1 MAFEPPGS
9 KPERNEKA
17 PADEFAEVVT
27 AAAELA
33 VRPLASPLPVIGRMP
48 VSRQYLILGTLL
60 VALLILFGVTV
71 VTDNRQSSYGTVYL
85 STSANMRMLTQRIP
99 KATQSGLSGNFAA
112 FSQLQLAR
120 DQFVSG
126 LKLLMLGGETAGVSV
141 PSSSDA
147 IQPALDVLSKDW
159 EKTERNVTLV
169 LMQQKNLSGLG
180 ATAGSMSASK
190 PVLRELADKYL
201 AARQQGKT
209 AAADLAAASQLIVL
223 TERLGNTANAMLGAE
238 TVDANAAA
246 ALTRDGNAF
255 RDLLAGQQK
264 STGDPDLR
272 QILSDL
278 DKACTDF
285 LDAATAIAGN
295 VQSLVN
301 ARKAAHQVVDDSEA
315 LFTGT
320 EKVVQAYEEELTG
333 RAGNFIALAVF
344 ALLSAGVIWLMVRV
358 YVTDERL
365 RAEESERLR
374 RESERQR
381 EISEQQRLE
390 IERQSSAIEQQNRA
404 NQDAILR
411 LMNEMAD
418 LADGDLRTR
427 ATVTEEI
434 TGAIADSVNFTVEE
448 LSKLVARINDAAA
461 QLTDST
467 ASAKRTSE
475 QLLAAADYQSTEIR
489 DSSASVLG
497 MAQAM
502 TRISSGAAQSAE
514 VARQSLNVA
523 GKGAQAVQNSI
534 AGMDEI
540 REQIQETAK
549 RIKRLGESSQEIGEI
564 VELISDITEQTN
576 VLALNAAIQAASAGE
591 AGRGFSVVA
600 EEVQRLA
607 ERSAAA
613 TRQIG
618 NIVKTIQSDT
628 QDTVSAMEKSTQ
640 GVVEG
645 AKLSDAAGQSL
656 QEIGDVS
663 KKLAGLIADIT
674 TVTEEQSR
682 AAGTVARS
690 MQDILNITEQTTAG
704 TQRSAQ
710 SIDQLSQLAAS
721 LKGSVSNFKI

>member
-9 KPERNEKA
+9 KPEMTPRA
-17 PADEFAEVVT
+17 PADDVAGVIT
-27 AAAELA
+27 AAADLA
-33 VRPLASPLPVIGRMP
+33 MRPLARPLPVIGRLP
-48 VSRQYLILGTLL
+48 VSRQYVILGALL
-60 VALLILFGVTV
+60 VALLVLFGITV

-85 STSANMRMLTQRIP
+85 STSANMRMLTQRIA

-112 FSQLQLAR
+112 FSQLQVSR
-120 DQFVSG
+120 DEFVSG
-126 LKLLMLGGETAGVSV
+126 LKLLMLGGDAAGITV
-141 PSSSDA
+141 PASSDSV
-147 IQPALDVLSKDW
+147 QPSLDVLSKDW

-169 LMQQKNLSGLG
+169 LAQQKNLSGLG
-180 ATAGSMSASK
+180 AAAGSINSSK
-190 PVLRELADKYL
+190 PLLRELAEKFL
-201 AARQQGKT
+201 AARQKAKT
-209 AAADLAAASQLIVL
+209 SPADLAAAGQLVAL
-223 TERLGNTANAMLGAE
+223 TERLGNAANALLSAE
-238 TVDANAAA
+238 TVDADAAN
-246 ALTRDGNAF
+246 ALTRESNAF
-255 RDLLAGQQK
+255 RDLLASQQK
-264 STGDPDLR
+264 STGDADLR
-272 QILSDL
+272 QILADL
-278 DKACTDF
+278 EKAYTDF

-301 ARKAAHQVVDDSEA
+301 ARKAARQVVEDSEA
-315 LFTGT
+315 LYTGT
-320 EKVVQAYEEELTG
+320 QKVVQAYEEELTG

-344 ALLSAGVIWLMVRV
+344 ALLAAAVIWLMVRV

-365 RAEESERLR
+365 RAED
-374 RESERQR
+374 SERQR
-381 EISEQQRLE
+381 QE
-390 IERQSSAIEQQNRA
+390 IERQSREIDRQNRA

-467 ASAKRTSE
+467 LSAKRTSE
-475 QLLAAADYQSTEIR
+475 QLLAAADYQSREIR

-502 TRISSGAAQSAE
+502 TRISGGAAQSAE
-514 VARQSLNVA
+514 VARQSLNAA

-534 AGMDEI
+534 AGMNEI
-540 REQIQETAK
+540 REQIQETSK

-618 NIVKTIQSDT
+618 NIVKIIQSDT

-645 AKLSDAAGQSL
+645 AKLSDAAGQAL
-656 QEIGDVS
+656 NEIGDVS

-674 TVTEEQSR
+674 AVTEEQSR

-690 MQDILNITEQTTAG
+690 MQDILKITEQTTAG
-704 TQRSAQ
+704 TQRTAQ

>member
-9 KPERNEKA
+9 KPEMTRRP
-17 PADEFAEVVT
+17 PADEVAGVIT
-27 AAAELA
+27 AAADLA
-33 VRPLASPLPVIGRMP
+33 MRPLAKPLPVIGRLP
-48 VSRQYLILGTLL
+48 VSRQYVILGALL
-60 VALLILFGVTV
+60 VALLVLFGITV

-85 STSANMRMLTQRIP
+85 STSANMRMLTQRIA

-112 FSQLQLAR
+112 FSQLQISR
-120 DQFVSG
+120 DEFVSG
-126 LKLLMLGGETAGVSV
+126 LKLLMLGGDAAGITV
-141 PSSSDA
+141 PASSDSV
-147 IQPALDVLSKDW
+147 QPSLDVLSKDW

-169 LMQQKNLSGLG
+169 LAQQKNLSGLG
-180 ATAGSMSASK
+180 AAAGSINSSK
-190 PVLRELADKYL
+190 PLLRELAEKFL
-201 AARQQGKT
+201 AARQKVKT
-209 AAADLAAASQLIVL
+209 SPADLAAAGQLVAL
-223 TERLGNTANAMLGAE
+223 TERLGNAANALLSAE
-238 TVDANAAA
+238 TVDADAANALA
-246 ALTRDGNAF
+246 RESNAF
-255 RDLLAGQQK
+255 RDLLASQQK
-264 STGDPDLR
+264 STGDADLR
-272 QILSDL
+272 QILADL
-278 DKACTDF
+278 EKAYTDF

-301 ARKAAHQVVDDSEA
+301 ARKAARQVVEDSEA
-315 LFTGT
+315 LYTGT
-320 EKVVQAYEEELTG
+320 QKVVQAYEEELTG
-333 RAGNFIALAVF
+333 RAGNFVALAVF
-344 ALLSAGVIWLMVRV
+344 ALLAAAVIWLMVRV

-365 RAEESERLR
+365 RAED
-374 RESERQR
+374 SERQR
-381 EISEQQRLE
+381 QE
-390 IERQSSAIEQQNRA
+390 IERQSREIDRQNRA

-467 ASAKRTSE
+467 LSAKRTSE
-475 QLLAAADYQSTEIR
+475 QLLAAADYQSKEIR

-502 TRISSGAAQSAE
+502 TRISGGAAQSAE
-514 VARQSLNVA
+514 VARQSLNAA

-534 AGMDEI
+534 AGMNEI
-540 REQIQETAK
+540 REQIQETSK

-618 NIVKTIQSDT
+618 NIVKIIQSDT

-645 AKLSDAAGQSL
+645 AKLSDAAGQAL
-656 QEIGDVS
+656 NEIGDVS

-674 TVTEEQSR
+674 AVTEEQSR

-690 MQDILNITEQTTAG
+690 MQDILKITEQTTAG
-704 TQRSAQ
+704 TQRTAQ

>member
-9 KPERNEKA
+9 KPEMTRRP
-17 PADEFAEVVT
+17 PADEVAGVIT
-27 AAAELA
+27 AAADLA
-33 VRPLASPLPVIGRMP
+33 MRPLAKPLPVIGRLP
-48 VSRQYLILGTLL
+48 VSRQYVILGALL
-60 VALLILFGVTV
+60 VALLVLFGITV

-85 STSANMRMLTQRIP
+85 STSANMRMLTQRIA

-112 FSQLQLAR
+112 FSQLQISR
-120 DQFVSG
+120 DEFVSG
-126 LKLLMLGGETAGVSV
+126 LKLLMLGGDAAGITV
-141 PSSSDA
+141 PASSDSV
-147 IQPALDVLSKDW
+147 QPSLDVLSKDW

-169 LMQQKNLSGLG
+169 LAQQKNLSGLG
-180 ATAGSMSASK
+180 AAAGSINSSK
-190 PVLRELADKYL
+190 PLLRELAEKFL
-201 AARQQGKT
+201 AARQKVKT
-209 AAADLAAASQLIVL
+209 SPADLAAAGQLVAL
-223 TERLGNTANAMLGAE
+223 TERLGNAANALLSAE
-238 TVDANAAA
+238 TVDADAANALA
-246 ALTRDGNAF
+246 RESNAF
-255 RDLLAGQQK
+255 RDLLASQQK
-264 STGDPDLR
+264 STGDADLR
-272 QILSDL
+272 QILADL
-278 DKACTDF
+278 EKAYTDF

-301 ARKAAHQVVDDSEA
+301 ARKAARQVVEDSEA
-315 LFTGT
+315 LYTGT
-320 EKVVQAYEEELTG
+320 QKVVQAYEEELTG
-333 RAGNFIALAVF
+333 RAGNFVALAVF
-344 ALLSAGVIWLMVRV
+344 ALLAAAVIWLMVRV

-365 RAEESERLR
+365 RAED
-374 RESERQR
+374 SERQR
-381 EISEQQRLE
+381 QE
-390 IERQSSAIEQQNRA
+390 IERQSREIDRQNRA

-467 ASAKRTSE
+467 LSAKRTSE
-475 QLLAAADYQSTEIR
+475 QLLAAADYQSKEIR
-489 DSSASVLG
+489 DSSASVRG

-502 TRISSGAAQSAE
+502 TRISGGAAQSAE
-514 VARQSLNVA
+514 VARQSLNAA

-534 AGMDEI
+534 AGMNEI
-540 REQIQETAK
+540 REQIQETSK

-618 NIVKTIQSDT
+618 NIVKIIQSDT

-645 AKLSDAAGQSL
+645 AKLSDAAGQAL
-656 QEIGDVS
+656 NEIGDVS

-674 TVTEEQSR
+674 AVTEEQSR

-690 MQDILNITEQTTAG
+690 MQDILKITEQTTAG
-704 TQRSAQ
+704 TQRTAQ

>member
-9 KPERNEKA
+9 KPEMTRRP
-17 PADEFAEVVT
+17 PADEVAGVIT
-27 AAAELA
+27 AAADLA
-33 VRPLASPLPVIGRMP
+33 MRPLAKPLPVIGRLP
-48 VSRQYLILGTLL
+48 VSRQYVILGALL
-60 VALLILFGVTV
+60 VALLVLFGITV

-85 STSANMRMLTQRIP
+85 STSANMRMLTQRIA

-112 FSQLQLAR
+112 FSQLQISR
-120 DQFVSG
+120 DEFVSG
-126 LKLLMLGGETAGVSV
+126 LKLLMLGGDAAGITV
-141 PSSSDA
+141 PASSDSV
-147 IQPALDVLSKDW
+147 QPSLDVLSKDW

-169 LMQQKNLSGLG
+169 LAQQKNLSGLG
-180 ATAGSMSASK
+180 AAAGSINSSK
-190 PVLRELADKYL
+190 PLLRELAEKFL
-201 AARQQGKT
+201 AARQKVKT
-209 AAADLAAASQLIVL
+209 SPADLAAAGQLVAL
-223 TERLGNTANAMLGAE
+223 TERLGNAANALLSAE
-238 TVDANAAA
+238 TVDADAANALA
-246 ALTRDGNAF
+246 RESNAF
-255 RDLLAGQQK
+255 RDLLASQQK
-264 STGDPDLR
+264 STGDADLR
-272 QILSDL
+272 QILADL
-278 DKACTDF
+278 EKAYTDF

-301 ARKAAHQVVDDSEA
+301 ARKAARQVVEDSEA
-315 LFTGT
+315 LYTGT
-320 EKVVQAYEEELTG
+320 QKVVQAYEEELTG
-333 RAGNFIALAVF
+333 RAGNFVALAVF
-344 ALLSAGVIWLMVRV
+344 ALLAAAVIWLMVRV

-365 RAEESERLR
+365 RAED
-374 RESERQR
+374 SERQR
-381 EISEQQRLE
+381 QE
-390 IERQSSAIEQQNRA
+390 IERQSREIDRQNRA

-467 ASAKRTSE
+467 LSAKRTSE
-475 QLLAAADYQSTEIR
+475 QLLAAADYQSKEIR

-502 TRISSGAAQSAE
+502 TRISGGAAQSAE
-514 VARQSLNVA
+514 VARQSLNAA

-534 AGMDEI
+534 AGMNEI
-540 REQIQETAK
+540 REQIQETSK

-618 NIVKTIQSDT
+618 NIVKIIQSDT

-645 AKLSDAAGQSL
+645 AKLSDAAGQAL
-656 QEIGDVS
+656 NEIGDVS
-663 KKLAGLIADIT
+663 KKLASLIADIT
-674 TVTEEQSR
+674 AVTEEQSR

-690 MQDILNITEQTTAG
+690 MQDILKITEQTTAG
-704 TQRSAQ
+704 TQRTAQ